1 MKINE
6 HNRHNKVI
14 IKSISD
20 YLNIIEKK
28 INKLKKINMNS
39 LFCYRGEDRIHGDN
53 GEVYVHSMPNIFRPT
68 NFNKFNEFKWF
79 EKSILDEVKSNNLS
93 KSIDC
98 LEIAMDAQHGGF
110 PSRLLDIT
118 FNSLIALFF
127 AITPHYTMKIKEHDN
142 VDGRVIVYAVDKMTT
157 SKTETIMKIYKE
169 LVNEKKYNSRL
180 DAYFHLFID
189 FVDLNSRIKAQQ
201 GGFILFGGNQFVP
214 IPTGKFEEITIPK
227 EFKEELRQQLD
238 LYFGINMGT
247 IYPEPDNKADYIITR
262 ASKVENNIDYYSMI
276 KEEIEFNIINK
287 IDYIKFELGG
297 IEGNVTKSLQEL
309 AYYMH
314 DVVISLNTLKECSE
328 YKYPEAKIK
337 KIEEMVKDKIKYV
350 NSEFYSE
357 LGGDLMDAK
366 VI

>member
-1 MKINE
+1 
-6 HNRHNKVI
+6 
-14 IKSISD
+14 
-20 YLNIIEKK
+20 
-28 INKLKKINMNS
+28 MNS

-93 KSIDC
+93 KSIDY

-189 FVDLNSRIKAQQ
+189 FVDLNSLFQFQQ
-201 GGFILFGGNQFVP
+201 GNLKRLLFP
-214 IPTGKFEEITIPK
+214 
-227 EFKEELRQQLD
+227 
-238 LYFGINMGT
+238 
-247 IYPEPDNKADYIITR
+247 
-262 ASKVENNIDYYSMI
+262 
-276 KEEIEFNIINK
+276 
-287 IDYIKFELGG
+287 
-297 IEGNVTKSLQEL
+297 KSLKR
-309 AYYMH
+309 
-314 DVVISLNTLKECSE
+314 SLDN
-328 YKYPEAKIK
+328 
-337 KIEEMVKDKIKYV
+337 
-350 NSEFYSE
+350 N
-357 LGGDLMDAK
+357 
-366 VI
+366 